1 MKLSWKLFVS
11 TLIVTVLTFSIGGY
25 IFISSIFQTTLER
38 EKEAA
43 ISENK
48 LMCGYFQTVYS
59 TTYKSSNAP
68 LIVSKSLI
76 DDFTNK
82 GITLRIYNNDHEVM
96 VENDD
101 TPQGKELISGI
112 NESTLVHTIIQ
123 YQGRYYIQAVAAI
136 QTLNENVYLESYHEI
151 TSLFE
156 YRHQLF
162 QNYRKTM
169 LLMLLLNGVI
179 VSLITWLTIRPI
191 QRLSKTTKEIAGGK
205 YSSRAKIYAQDEVG
219 SLAADFNQMADT
231 LENKIND
238 LEAAAIRQQD
248 FLGSFAH
255 ELKTPLTSIIGY
267 SDMLRS
273 KSMSVENQILAANYI
288 FSEGKRLESLS
299 LKLLDLLVA
308 QKFDFKIKKI
318 SLKALLDNIYGIMAP
333 VFDNAGIQFEVNA
346 ENEIILAE
354 PDLMKS
360 LIINLL
366 DNSRKA
372 ITGQGKII
380 LNGKRISDTEYTITV
395 EDNGKGIPEQDL
407 SRITE
412 AFYMVDKSRSRA
424 CGGAGLGL
432 SLCQQIVELHN
443 GEMRF
448 ESALGQGTIVHLR
461 LRG

>member
-11 TLIVTVLTFSIGGY
+11 TLIITVLTFSIGGY

-59 TTYKSSNAP
+59 TTYKSPNAP
-68 LIVSKSLI
+68 LVVSKSLI

-82 GITLRIYNNDHEVM
+82 GVTLRIYNNDQQVM
-96 VENDD
+96 VENND
-101 TPQGKELISGI
+101 TPQGKELISAI

-123 YQGRYYIQAVAAI
+123 YQGRYYIQSVAAI

-156 YRHQLF
+156 YRQQLF

-205 YSSRAKIYAQDEVG
+205 YSSRANIYAQDEVG

-299 LKLLDLLVA
+299 LKLLDLLVT
-308 QKFDFKIKKI
+308 QKSDFEIKKVN
-318 SLKALLDNIYGIMAP
+318 LKALFDNIYGIMAP
-333 VFDNAGIQFEVNA
+333 VFSNAGIQFEVNA

-354 PDLMKS
+354 PDLIKS

-372 ITGQGKII
+372 IIGQGKII
-380 LNGKRISDTEYTITV
+380 LNGKRISATEYTITV
-395 EDNGKGIPEQDL
+395 EDNGKGIPEQEL